1 MKLPFIGLTLFLT
14 FVYFEPAIF
23 FPVLGQVR
31 AAFVISILTLIA
43 AVAAGVKLPKAIQN
57 KLLILLFIAVVLSLY
72 LSPLPIRADNYT
84 NLNSLYKA
92 IALYFLVL
100 IIISSKDYLV
110 KFYYMTMGFGFVVSI
125 TTLLTFRA
133 GVGSLKGGDRGV
145 DIGRMINYFGG
156 IGDDSNEFGA
166 LMVMLFPL
174 PAVLIAGEKSWIKK
188 ILFSIIA
195 VSFLLCITR
204 SRSRG
209 AFVGLLITF
218 TFLLWENR
226 KKAGIIFIS
235 ILVLTYT
242 YFNTHQ
248 SFWDR
253 FATLQ
258 SMETIETERN
268 VFSRVVQN
276 RQSVELMKRYP
287 ITGVGLGNFVL
298 AKIYILKLAPVTEGE
313 LKGFVKFTAHNSYLS
328 MGAETGVIGLLIFL
342 LIIITSIWY
351 CYSSERYFKTRD
363 DLLLFYKIS
372 QSIRIG
378 LIGFAF
384 CSIFLPNQFNLVF
397 YQFLAIAAVL
407 KNLAEKEKASD
418 IKFGDSSA
426 LIRKENG

>member
-1 MKLPFIGLTLFLT
+1 MKLPFIALILFLT

-31 AAFVISILTLIA
+31 AAFIISILTLIA
-43 AVAAGVKLPKAIQN
+43 AVAGGAKLPKAIQN
-57 KLLILLFIAVVLSLY
+57 KLFILLFITVVLSLY
-72 LSPLPIRADNYT
+72 LSPLPIRAENYT
-84 NLNSLYKA
+84 NLSYLYKA
-92 IALYFLVL
+92 IALYFLVV

-133 GVGSLKGGDRGV
+133 GIESLKGVDRGR

-156 IGDDSNEFGA
+156 MGDDSNEFGA
-166 LMVMLFPL
+166 LMVALFPL
-174 PAVLIAGEKSWIKK
+174 PAVLIADEKSWIKK

-195 VSFLLCITR
+195 LSFLLCITR

-209 AFVGLLITF
+209 AFVGLLIIF
-218 TFLLWENR
+218 TLLLWENR
-226 KKAGIIFIS
+226 KKTGIIFIS
-235 ILVLTYT
+235 ILMLTYT

-253 FATLQ
+253 ITTLQ
-258 SMETIETERN
+258 SMETIEADRSAL
-268 VFSRVVQN
+268 SRVLQN
-276 RQSVELMKRYP
+276 RQSIELIKRYP
-287 ITGVGLGNFVL
+287 ITGVGLGNFVQ
-298 AKIYILKLAPVTEGE
+298 AKIYILKLIPVTEGE
-313 LKGFVKFTAHNSYLS
+313 LKGLVRYSAHNSYLG

-372 QSIRIG
+372 QSMRFG

-384 CSIFLPNQFNLVF
+384 CMIFLSEQFNLML
-397 YQFLAIAAVL
+397 YQFIAIAAVL

-418 IKFGDSSA
+418 TKFGNSSA
-426 LIRKENG
+426 LVKKEHG